1 MRAALSLRL
10 MDSSSKPAS
19 LSFFHMAS
27 SLKGVFRSL
36 DEPEIGV
43 RKSWD
48 ETEFGVVNFTV
59 AGVFGITANLS
70 ERELGLA
77 ID

>member
-1 MRAALSLRL
+1 
-10 MDSSSKPAS
+10 
-19 LSFFHMAS
+19 MAS